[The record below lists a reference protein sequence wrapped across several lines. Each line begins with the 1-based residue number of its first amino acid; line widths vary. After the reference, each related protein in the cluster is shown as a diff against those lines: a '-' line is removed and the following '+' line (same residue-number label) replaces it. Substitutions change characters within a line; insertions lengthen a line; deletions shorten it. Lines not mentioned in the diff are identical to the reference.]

1 MKFKKFMALTFIA
14 LSLSACVVP
23 SQRGDAYDRTQTRKL
38 QQVQEGV
45 ILNIRPVKLESGHS
59 NGVGSLAGGVLGG
72 VAGGAI
78 GHGYGQVAGAA
89 VGAVAGA
96 LLGNAIEHGTAKAEG
111 MEIIVKLRNGK
122 TVAVT
127 QEGSATEFSAGQPVI
142 ILNDHSGNARVAPMS
157 AAMQNHERYYERGNN
172 NYKNSYRQ

>member
-14 LSLSACVVP
+14 LILSACVVP
-23 SQRGDAYDRTQTRKL
+23 SQRGDVYDRTQARKL

-96 LLGNAIEHGTAKAEG
+96 LLGNAIEHGTANAEG